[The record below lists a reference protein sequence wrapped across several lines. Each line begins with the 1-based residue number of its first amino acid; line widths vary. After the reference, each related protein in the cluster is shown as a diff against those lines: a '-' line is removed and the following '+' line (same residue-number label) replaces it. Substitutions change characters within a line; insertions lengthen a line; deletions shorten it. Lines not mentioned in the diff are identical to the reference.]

1 MSAEVMCMSAL
12 AAESTRASDEP
23 EHVNEVRLV
32 GRVGADPEERVL
44 PSGDSLWTFRINVA
58 RPPAKRPSQQGGS
71 GTAQRTDS
79 LDCAVWSGRPRR
91 TVASWSK
98 GDLVEVTGSVR
109 KRFFQAGGATA
120 SRVEVEVTR
129 ARVIRRAG
137 TG

>member
-1 MSAEVMCMSAL
+1 MSAL
-12 AAESTRASDEP
+12 AAESTGVPNDP

-32 GRVGADPEERVL
+32 GLVGVDPEERML
-44 PSGDSLWTFRINVA
+44 PSGDSLWTFRLNIA
-58 RPPAKRPSQQGGS
+58 RPPAKRSAQGAGQGSSQRS
-71 GTAQRTDS
+71 DS

-120 SRVEVEVTR
+120 SRVEVEVSR
-129 ARVIRRAG
+129 ARVIRRGASG
-137 TG
+137 